1 MTWNETHE
9 RTRILRHVA
18 AVAAADMSGAV
29 PWREEWSQYF
39 AGPAGL
45 VCALRGRVEALYAAQ
60 VDDHSPED
68 FEDTQHRI
76 RETQAGVI
84 AILRAASAAAALRT
98 IPAPAAPE
106 RIVENLHFW
115 QGRGG
120 AVLPSVSW
128 R

>member
-39 AGPAGL
+39 AGPHGL
-45 VCALRGRVEALYAAQ
+45 VCALRGRLEGLYAAQ

-68 FEDTQHRI
+68 FEGAQLRL
-76 RETQAGVI
+76 REAQAGVI
-84 AILRAASAAAALRT
+84 AILHASRGALRT
-98 IPAPAAPE
+98 IAAPSVPE
-106 RIVENLHFW
+106 PVSEHLHFW
-115 QGRGG
+115 QARGG
-120 AVLPSVSW
+120 PALPPPAW